1 MVESI
6 YAGVGSAT
14 KEPKLP
20 EPIEPHFRKSSGY
33 IPSPALKAA
42 VDVAMILG
50 QPLLLTGEPGTG
62 KTTLARAVA
71 DELFDGRY
79 LEMQVKSST
88 SRTDLLYRIDEL
100 GRFRDAQPQ
109 RMTKPTIAYV
119 EFQPLG
125 EAIIRSCGP
134 DAPLSDRAGRPL
146 SGDEPVLDEIFGKRP
161 GRPDGAP
168 TTRMLLPHATNWTRQ
183 ERWVVLIDEIDKA
196 PRDAPNDLLEEFE
209 RLSFAIPEL
218 GLRVDPPEKAPR
230 PVVFITSNSEK
241 SLPEA
246 FLRRCAFH
254 HIEFPDNDMLRRI
267 IESRLGGLVF
277 SDEDQ
282 LDQLLTLFNDL
293 RKALR
298 KPPSTSELL
307 NSLRLLKANPK
318 IVATTDLRDHVDEL
332 KSQLSALAKM
342 PEDIVRAKT
351 IIDAWAADPARSR
364 AQAAKP

>member
-1 MVESI
+1 MVDAI
-6 YAGVGSAT
+6 YAGVGHST
-14 KEPKLP
+14 DEPDLP
-20 EPIEPHFRKSSGY
+20 EPVEPHFRKSSGY
-33 IPSPALKAA
+33 IPSEALKAA
-42 VDVAMILG
+42 VDVAMLLG

-79 LEMQVKSST
+79 LDMQVKSLT

-100 GRFRDAQPQ
+100 GRFRDSQPQ
-109 RMTKPTIAYV
+109 RRSKPTIEYV

-125 EAIIRSCGP
+125 EAIIRSCGS
-134 DAPLSDRAGRPL
+134 DATLCDRAGREL
-146 SGDEPVLDEIFGKRP
+146 KGNEPVLDEVFGPNRP
-161 GRPDGAP
+161 PGPP
-168 TTRMLLPHATNWTRQ
+168 TTALLLPRAENWTKP

-218 GLRVDPPEKAPR
+218 GLRVTPPDGAPR

-254 HIEFPDNDMLRRI
+254 HITFPDDATLRKI
-267 IESRLGGLVF
+267 IESRLGSLVF
-277 SDEDQ
+277 ANKDQ
-282 LDQLLTLFNDL
+282 LGQLLTLFGEL
-293 RKALR
+293 RNQLR

-307 NSLRLLKANPK
+307 SSLRLLKEDPD
-318 IVATTDLRDHVDEL
+318 IVASTDLRKHADRL
-332 KSQLSALAKM
+332 KRQLSALAKM
-342 PEDIVRAKT
+342 PEDIEKAKT
-351 IIDAWAADPARSR
+351 IIELWAARR
-364 AQAAKP
+364 

>member
-6 YAGVGSAT
+6 YAGAGTAT
-14 KEPKLP
+14 KEPTLP
-20 EPIEPHFRKSSGY
+20 EPVEPHFRKSSGY
-33 IPSPALKAA
+33 IPSVSLKAA

-79 LEMQVKSST
+79 LDMQVKSST

-109 RMTKPTIAYV
+109 RTSKPTIEYV

-134 DAPLSDRAGRPL
+134 DAPLYDRAGREL
-146 SGDEPVLDEIFGKRP
+146 KGDETMLDEVFGKRTE
-161 GRPDGAP
+161 RPEGPP
-168 TTRMLLPHATNWTRQ
+168 TARLLLPRATTWTKQ

-218 GLRVDPPEKAPR
+218 GLRVIPPEKSPR

-254 HIEFPDNDMLRRI
+254 HIEFPDNDMLRQI

-277 SDEDQ
+277 SNEDQ
-282 LDQLLTLFNDL
+282 LGQLLTLFGDL
-293 RKALR
+293 RKSLR

-307 NSLRLLKANPK
+307 SSLRLLKANSA
-318 IVATTDLRDHVDEL
+318 IAATKNLRAHADEL
-332 KSQLSALAKM
+332 KAQLSALAKM
-342 PEDIVRAKT
+342 PEDIEKAKT
-351 IIDAWAADPARSR
+351 IIDSWVANPGRTGSS
-364 AQAAKP
+364 

>member
-1 MVESI
+1 
-6 YAGVGSAT
+6 
-14 KEPKLP
+14 
-20 EPIEPHFRKSSGY
+20 
-33 IPSPALKAA
+33 
-42 VDVAMILG
+42 
-50 QPLLLTGEPGTG
+50 
-62 KTTLARAVA
+62 
-71 DELFDGRY
+71 
-79 LEMQVKSST
+79 MQVKSST

-100 GRFRDAQPQ
+100 GRFRDAQPE
-109 RMTKPTIAYV
+109 RTTRPTIEYV

-134 DAPLSDRAGRPL
+134 HAVLRDRAGRAL
-146 SGDEPVLDEIFGKRP
+146 TGDEPILDEVFGPRP
-161 GRPDGAP
+161 GRSGGVP
-168 TTRMLLPHATNWTRQ
+168 TTKLLLPRAEKWTES

-218 GLRVDPPEKAPR
+218 GLRVTPPEGAPR

-254 HIEFPDNDMLRRI
+254 HIEFPDETMLRRI

-282 LDQLLTLFNDL
+282 LDALLVLFGDL

-307 NSLRLLKANPK
+307 SSLRLLKANPK
-318 IVATTDLRDHVDEL
+318 IVSTENLRDHAAEL
-332 KSQLSALAKM
+332 KGQLSALAKM
-342 PEDIVRAKT
+342 PEDIEKAKT
-351 IIDAWAADPARSR
+351 IIDAWAASGAAGGAASSAAART
-364 AQAAKP
+364 AKP

>member
-6 YAGVGSAT
+6 YAGVGAPT
-14 KEPKLP
+14 QEPDLP
-20 EPIEPHFRKSSGY
+20 EPVEPQFRRSSGY
-33 IPSPALKAA
+33 IPSAPLKAA

-79 LEMQVKSST
+79 LDMQVKSST

-100 GRFRDAQPQ
+100 ARFRDAQPQ
-109 RMTKPTIAYV
+109 RTTRPTIDYV

-125 EAIIRSCGP
+125 EAIIRACGP
-134 DAPLSDRAGRPL
+134 HTVLRDRAGRVL
-146 SGDEPVLDEIFGKRP
+146 EGDEPILTEVFGPVRP
-161 GRPDGAP
+161 AGPP
-168 TTRMLLPHATNWTRQ
+168 TTALLLRHAENWVKP

-196 PRDAPNDLLEEFE
+196 PRDAPNDLLEEVE

-218 GLRVDPPEKAPR
+218 SLRVTPPEGAPR

-254 HIEFPDNDMLRRI
+254 HIEFPDDEMLRRI
-267 IESRLGGLVF
+267 IESRLGSLVF
-277 SDEDQ
+277 SDEEQ
-282 LDQLLTLFNDL
+282 LDKLLALFAEL

-307 NSLRLLKANPK
+307 SSLRLLKANPQ
-318 IVATTDLRDHVDEL
+318 IIATRDLRQHANEI
-332 KSQLSALAKM
+332 KTQLSALAKM
-342 PEDIVRAKT
+342 PEDIEKAKI
-351 IIDAWAADPARSR
+351 IIDAWAAAPS
-364 AQAAKP
+364 AAAAE

>member
-1 MVESI
+1 MVEAI
-6 YAGVGSAT
+6 YEGVGHST
-14 KEPKLP
+14 REPRLP
-20 EPIEPHFRKSSGY
+20 EPVEPHFRKSSGY
-33 IPSPALKAA
+33 IPSKELKAA

-109 RMTKPTIAYV
+109 RTVKPTIDYV
-119 EFQPLG
+119 EFQPFG

-134 DAPLSDRAGRPL
+134 DARLCDRAGRELDGSEPL
-146 SGDEPVLDEIFGKRP
+146 LDEIFGPKRP
-161 GRPDGAP
+161 PGPP
-168 TTRMLLPHATNWTRQ
+168 TTALLLRRAINWTRP

-209 RLSFAIPEL
+209 RLLFAIPEL
-218 GLRVDPPEKAPR
+218 GLRVTPPDGAPR
-230 PVVFITSNSEK
+230 PVVIITSNSEK

-254 HIEFPDNDMLRRI
+254 HITFPDDITLRRI

-282 LDQLLTLFNDL
+282 LDRLLDLFGEL
-293 RKALR
+293 RKQLR

-307 NSLRLLKANPK
+307 GSLRLLKANSA
-318 IVATTDLRDHVDEL
+318 IVKTTDLRKDSLEL
-332 KSQLSALAKM
+332 KRQLSALAKM
-342 PEDIVRAKT
+342 PEDIEKAKS
-351 IIDAWAADPARSR
+351 IIDAWAASP
-364 AQAAKP
+364 

>member
-1 MVESI
+1 MEHSMVESI
-6 YAGVGSAT
+6 YAGVGHAT
-14 KEPKLP
+14 HEPDLP
-20 EPIEPHFRKSSGY
+20 EPVEPHFRKSSGY
-33 IPSPALKAA
+33 IPSAALKAA

-79 LEMQVKSST
+79 LDMQVKSTT

-100 GRFRDAQPQ
+100 ARFRDAQPG
-109 RMTKPTIAYV
+109 RRIKPTIEYV

-125 EAIIRSCGP
+125 EAILRSCGP
-134 DAPLSDRAGRPL
+134 DAKLCDRAGREL
-146 SGDEPVLDEIFGKRP
+146 QGNEPVLDEVFGSKRP
-161 GRPDGAP
+161 AGPPKTAL
-168 TTRMLLPHATNWTRQ
+168 LLPRAENWTGP

-196 PRDAPNDLLEEFE
+196 PRDAPNDLLEELE

-218 GLRVDPPEKAPR
+218 GLRVTPPEGAPR

-254 HIEFPDNDMLRRI
+254 HIEFPDETMLRRI
-267 IESRLGGLVF
+267 IESRLGSLVF

-282 LDQLLTLFNDL
+282 LDQLLSLFGEM

-298 KPPSTSELL
+298 KSPSTSELL
-307 NSLRLLKANPK
+307 STLRLLKANPR
-318 IVATTDLRDHVDEL
+318 IVGTKDLRKHGDEL
-332 KSQLSALAKM
+332 KRQLSALAKM
-342 PEDIVRAKT
+342 PEDIEKAKI
-351 IIDAWAADPARSR
+351 IIDSW
-364 AQAAKP
+364 AAKP

>member
-6 YAGVGSAT
+6 YAGVGAPT
-14 KEPKLP
+14 QEPQLP
-20 EPIEPHFRKSSGY
+20 EPVEPQFRKSSGY
-33 IPSPALKAA
+33 IPSAPLKAA

-71 DELFDGRY
+71 DELFNGRY
-79 LEMQVKSST
+79 LDMQVKSST

-100 GRFRDAQPQ
+100 ARFRDAQGGRTP
-109 RMTKPTIAYV
+109 KPTIEYV

-125 EAIIRSCGP
+125 EAIIRACGP
-134 DAPLSDRAGRPL
+134 DTVLRDRAGRAL
-146 SGDEPVLDEIFGKRP
+146 SGDEAVLAEVFGPDRP
-161 GRPDGAP
+161 PGPP
-168 TTRMLLPHATNWTRQ
+168 TAALLLRHAERWSKP

-218 GLRVDPPEKAPR
+218 SLRVTPPEDAPR

-254 HIEFPDNDMLRRI
+254 HIEFPDDTMLRRI
-267 IESRLGGLVF
+267 IESRLGSLVF

-282 LDQLLTLFNDL
+282 LDELLALFAEL
-293 RKALR
+293 RAALR

-307 NSLRLLKANPK
+307 SSLRLLKANPA
-318 IVATTDLRDHVDEL
+318 IVATKDLRQHAREI

-342 PEDIVRAKT
+342 PEDIEKAKA
-351 IIDAWAADPARSR
+351 IIDSWAVSGAAPATTP
-364 AQAAKP
+364 AAAE

>member
-1 MVESI
+1 MVEAI
-6 YAGVGSAT
+6 YAGVGHST
-14 KEPKLP
+14 KEPTLP
-20 EPIEPHFRKSSGY
+20 EPVEPHFRKSSGY
-33 IPSPALKAA
+33 IPSRELKAA

-50 QPLLLTGEPGTG
+50 QPLLLTGDPGTG

-79 LEMQVKSST
+79 LDMQVKSVT
-88 SRTDLLYRIDEL
+88 SRTDLLYRIDEI
-100 GRFRDAQPQ
+100 GRFRDAQSQ
-109 RMTKPTIAYV
+109 RVTKPTIEYV

-125 EAIIRSCGP
+125 EAIIRSCGS
-134 DAPLSDRAGRPL
+134 DARLCDRAGRKL
-146 SGDEPVLDEIFGKRP
+146 EGDEPILDEVFGPKRP
-161 GRPDGAP
+161 PGYP
-168 TTRMLLPHATNWTRQ
+168 TTALLLPRAKTWTKP

-218 GLRVDPPEKAPR
+218 GLRVTPPDGAPR

-254 HIEFPDNDMLRRI
+254 HITFPDETTLRRI
-267 IESRLGGLVF
+267 IESRLGSLVF

-282 LDQLLTLFNDL
+282 LDQLLVLFGEL
-293 RKALR
+293 RKQLK

-307 NSLRLLKANPK
+307 SSLRLLKADSD
-318 IVATTDLRDHVDEL
+318 IVKTSDLRKHADKL
-332 KSQLSALAKM
+332 KRQLSALAKM
-342 PEDIVRAKT
+342 PDDIDKAKA
-351 IIDAWAADPARSR
+351 IIDGWAA
-364 AQAAKP
+364 K

>member
-1 MVESI
+1 MVEAI
-6 YAGVGSAT
+6 YGGLGHPSS
-14 KEPKLP
+14 EPDLP
-20 EPIEPHFRKSSGY
+20 EPVEPHFRKSSGY

-79 LEMQVKSST
+79 LDMQVKSST

-100 GRFRDAQPQ
+100 GRFRDAQPG
-109 RMTKPTIAYV
+109 RKTKPIVDYV

-134 DAPLSDRAGRPL
+134 DVTLRDRAGREL
-146 SGDEPVLDEIFGKRP
+146 KGGEPALDELFGP
-161 GRPDGAP
+161 GRKAGPP
-168 TTRMLLPHATNWTRQ
+168 KTSSLLQRAENWTKP

-209 RLSFAIPEL
+209 RLSFSIPEL
-218 GLRVDPPEKAPR
+218 GLRVTPPDNAPR

-254 HIEFPDNDMLRRI
+254 HITFPDEPTLRRI
-267 IESRLGGLVF
+267 IESRLGSLVF
-277 SDEDQ
+277 TNDDQ
-282 LDQLLTLFNDL
+282 LDQLLTLFAAL
-293 RKALR
+293 RQTLR

-307 NSLRLLKANPK
+307 SSLRLLKENDE
-318 IVATTDLRDHVDEL
+318 IVNTRDLRKHAGEL
-332 KSQLSALAKM
+332 KRQLSALAKM
-342 PEDIVRAKT
+342 PEDIEKAQA
-351 IIDAWAADPARSR
+351 IIDSWATS
-364 AQAAKP
+364 